1 MNAAAW
7 VGPAQP
13 AVGASAVLP
22 GRSGSVLAPTAAHA
36 APQPPPSALAAV
48 QLPVIDLPEGGD
60 VVLPLARQQVLTRA
74 LLTAIRSVGQ
84 SQPWVLM
91 ATCRATQVPDK
102 QLYHFLATEYEVL
115 RMALAMLPDEGL
127 LIPARK
133 ILDSLLGFDRQ

>member
-1 MNAAAW
+1 
-7 VGPAQP
+7 
-13 AVGASAVLP
+13 
-22 GRSGSVLAPTAAHA
+22 
-36 APQPPPSALAAV
+36 
-48 QLPVIDLPEGGD
+48 
-60 VVLPLARQQVLTRA
+60 
-74 LLTAIRSVGQ
+74 
-84 SQPWVLM
+84 M